1 MVARSFAA
9 PRWPPMPS
17 LLASGLLAIA
27 LFGLIASPSHA
38 ADTPERLLI
47 HEVTVIDGTGAAPQT
62 GRDVLLENGKIS
74 AILASASAEGF
85 EGRVI
90 EGAGRFL
97 IPGLVDAHVH
107 ISGSTREKAKAQLA
121 WALQGGVTSLRDMA
135 GDARELA
142 GLKHALISGE
152 LAGPALYYS
161 ALMAGP
167 AFMADPR
174 LAAATAGYEQG
185 TSPYMIPLTPE
196 TDLVRAVAMAK
207 GTGATGLKLYAAL
220 DAELV
225 RAATAE
231 AHRQGLEV
239 WAHSAIFPAKPVEIL
254 EAGVDAVS
262 HAPYVVWE
270 GAPASDDFTLRGKG
284 DFASIPATGP
294 DMDRVIAAMQRH
306 GTVLDPTLLV
316 FQEDSAPGNVPPR
329 LAWAA
334 EFTRRAHA
342 AGVTIAAGSDDL
354 GQALAG
360 ELPNVHEELAVLVS
374 LAGLTPLQAIKAGTW
389 AGARA
394 IGIEASTGTIEA
406 GKTADLL
413 LLAADPAADIRNTR
427 RIVHVIQRGRVV
439 R

>member
-1 MVARSFAA
+1 MRAI
-9 PRWPPMPS
+9 
-17 LLASGLLAIA
+17 LASGLLTLA
-27 LFGLIASPSHA
+27 LSSLLVSPSHA
-38 ADTPERLLI
+38 ANTPERLLI
-47 HEVTVIDGTGAAPQT
+47 HEVTVIDGTGAAPLP
-62 GRDVLLENGKIS
+62 GRDVLLEDGKIS
-74 AILASASAEGF
+74 AIRASASAEGF

-90 EGAGRFL
+90 EGAGRYL
-97 IPGLVDAHVH
+97 MPGLVDAHVH
-107 ISGSTREKAKAQLA
+107 ISGSTREQSKARLA

-152 LAGPALYYS
+152 LAGPALHYS
-161 ALMAGP
+161 ALMANP

-231 AHRQGLEV
+231 THRQGLVV

-262 HAPYVVWE
+262 HAPYMVWE

-306 GTVLDPTLLV
+306 GTVLDPTLFV
-316 FQEDSAPGNVPPR
+316 FQDDSALGGMPDR

-342 AGVTIAAGSDDL
+342 AGVTLAAGSDDL

-360 ELPNVHEELAVLVS
+360 ELPNVHEELAILVS
-374 LAGLTPLQAIKAGTW
+374 LAGLTPLEAIKAGTW
-389 AGARA
+389 GGARA
-394 IGIEASTGTIEA
+394 IGNEANTGTIKA

-427 RIVHVIQRGRVV
+427 RIVHVFQRGRVV